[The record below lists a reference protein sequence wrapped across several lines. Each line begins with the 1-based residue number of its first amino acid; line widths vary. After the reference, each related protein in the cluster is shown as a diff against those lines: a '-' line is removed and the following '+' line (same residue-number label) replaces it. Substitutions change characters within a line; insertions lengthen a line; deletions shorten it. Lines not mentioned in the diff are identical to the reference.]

1 MASAGTILAENK
13 KKARIEIIP
22 LIDVIFFLLA
32 TFVLFT
38 LSLAKIQSLPVQ
50 LPVASNDSSS
60 KPDDDM
66 VKLQVS
72 DQGTCFWN
80 TEPITV
86 AEIRPRL
93 EQYKKSVQNPRVLI
107 SGDSKAKF
115 GVAVLAL
122 DEVRK
127 AGIQQVSVDTRQP
140 NAH

>member
-1 MASAGTILAENK
+1 MAGAGPILAENK

-50 LPVASNDSSS
+50 LPVASSESQQQ
-60 KPDDDM
+60 KDDDM

-93 EQYKKSVQNPRVLI
+93 ESYKKAVQNPRVLI

-127 AGIQQVSVDTRQP
+127 AGIQQVSVDTRP
-140 NAH
+140 PTAH

>member
-1 MASAGTILAENK
+1 MSGASSILAENK

-38 LSLAKIQSLPVQ
+38 LTLAKINSLPVQ
-50 LPVASNDSSS
+50 LPVASNDTAS

-72 DQGTCFWN
+72 DSGTCFWN
-80 TEPITV
+80 SEPITTQ
-86 AEIRPRL
+86 EIRPRL
-93 EQYKKSVQNPRVLI
+93 EQYKKTVQNPRVLI

-115 GVAVLAL
+115 GAAVNAL

-127 AGIQQVSVDTRQP
+127 AGISQVSVDTRQP
-140 NAH
+140 SAH